1 MNEKFK
7 RRIKDFFSVS
17 KLSVLIYWLII
28 IALLGL
34 FFTNDFGLVD
44 IHKTAIISAVGIDAE
59 EGEVIVTCEVAV
71 PQPSQSGDNIKY
83 TQIQGSGLTIA
94 DALNEVN
101 SKTGFYPKLQFCKLI
116 LVGED
121 CQNQELFRML
131 GCFYRKNY
139 SELTALV
146 AMCKG
151 KASDMLAMS
160 SPVSDMTSEAITK
173 SLSEEI
179 EKSANA
185 ASVSLKDIAMR
196 EFSKSGACYM
206 PFVEAN
212 VPGTSENG
220 GNGDNVGGEEGGSG
234 GGQGGSQ
241 GGSGSQGGEGGE
253 GQTGA
258 SGQSNQGGGQMEFT
272 ARKTAIFSGGKFKG
286 LLSPQQTFALSM
298 IEDEIRLAVL
308 PCDADGIHYTMGMKN
323 IDCGIKLNI
332 ENGTPKAT
340 LSFKAKAQIQG
351 AKVPV
356 DPRTTANDDIIP
368 ENILKGAE
376 NEMEKRFSELIEVI
390 RTTDCD
396 LLGLREKLF
405 KYNTKY
411 FETFKDD
418 VLTRMEVEYKIDVQS
433 VN

>member
-44 IHKTAIISAVGIDAE
+44 IHKTAIITAVGIDAE

-151 KASDMLAMS
+151 KASD
-160 SPVSDMTSEAITK
+160 
-173 SLSEEI
+173 
-179 EKSANA
+179 
-185 ASVSLKDIAMR
+185 
-196 EFSKSGACYM
+196 
-206 PFVEAN
+206 
-212 VPGTSENG
+212 
-220 GNGDNVGGEEGGSG
+220 
-234 GGQGGSQ
+234 
-241 GGSGSQGGEGGE
+241 
-253 GQTGA
+253 
-258 SGQSNQGGGQMEFT
+258 
-272 ARKTAIFSGGKFKG
+272 
-286 LLSPQQTFALSM
+286 
-298 IEDEIRLAVL
+298 
-308 PCDADGIHYTMGMKN
+308 
-323 IDCGIKLNI
+323 
-332 ENGTPKAT
+332 
-340 LSFKAKAQIQG
+340 
-351 AKVPV
+351 
-356 DPRTTANDDIIP
+356 
-368 ENILKGAE
+368 
-376 NEMEKRFSELIEVI
+376 
-390 RTTDCD
+390 
-396 LLGLREKLF
+396 
-405 KYNTKY
+405 
-411 FETFKDD
+411 
-418 VLTRMEVEYKIDVQS
+418 KIGRAHV
-433 VN
+433 